1 MKHCRRNIVLT
12 LMSLLLLSFLASCSS
27 KGVHMPKHRKRR
39 NCDCPTF
46 SQSLPPSQPHA
57 DGPLYG

>member
-1 MKHCRRNIVLT
+1 MKQPLRNLSATILAL
-12 LMSLLLLSFLASCSS
+12 LMLSFLTGCSS

-46 SQSLPPSQPHA
+46 SMNTPTLQTA
-57 DGPLYG
+57 NYGDGRC